1 LAKSRNIPKLTL
13 TIKIFSGAFTENY
26 STIKDTDP

>member
-1 LAKSRNIPKLTL
+1 MLTL

-26 STIKDTDP
+26 STIKDADS